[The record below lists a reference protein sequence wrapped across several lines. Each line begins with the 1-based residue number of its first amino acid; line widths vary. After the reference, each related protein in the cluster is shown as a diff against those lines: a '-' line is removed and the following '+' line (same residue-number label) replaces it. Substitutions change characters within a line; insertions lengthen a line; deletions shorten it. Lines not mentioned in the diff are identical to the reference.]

1 VLIFAVSPVFIILA
15 ILTSAS
21 ALAAVSLRNLV
32 HCALALTVAF
42 AGLAALYLQLHAQ
55 FVGFAQL
62 LVYIGAVAILI
73 VFAILLT
80 RGAEP
85 AGIPILSKSWCLGG
99 GVSLAVFAIFARV
112 VLTSKALS
120 TSAPPVAEVSV
131 RQIGDQL
138 MTRYVLPLEVLGLLL
153 TAALIGA
160 AIIAMA
166 DSPRQKPGVLGTI
179 VAERSAESGNGEA
192 ENSRLAG
199 NPLQTT
205 ASGSAEVQPAGLEPQ
220 SREAGA

>member
-1 VLIFAVSPVFIILA
+1 MSPVFIILA
-15 ILTSAS
+15 LLTSLS

-32 HCALALTVAF
+32 HCALALTITF

-55 FVGFAQL
+55 FVGFAQI

-85 AGIPILSKSWCLGG
+85 AGVSLFSKSWYLGA
-99 GVSLAVFAIFARV
+99 GVAAVVFAVLAGV
-112 VLTSKALS
+112 VLSSKALS
-120 TSAPPVAEVSV
+120 PQVPPLAEISV
-131 RQIGDQL
+131 HQIGDQL

-160 AIIAMA
+160 VIIAMNEGPKRKKEIPGA
-166 DSPRQKPGVLGTI
+166 DRLSASATNGDGQAHEAALRGLAVDAGLPG
-179 VAERSAESGNGEA
+179 SAG
-192 ENSRLAG
+192 
-199 NPLQTT
+199 T
-205 ASGSAEVQPAGLEPQ
+205 ASPEREVHPGEVAT
-220 SREAGA
+220 